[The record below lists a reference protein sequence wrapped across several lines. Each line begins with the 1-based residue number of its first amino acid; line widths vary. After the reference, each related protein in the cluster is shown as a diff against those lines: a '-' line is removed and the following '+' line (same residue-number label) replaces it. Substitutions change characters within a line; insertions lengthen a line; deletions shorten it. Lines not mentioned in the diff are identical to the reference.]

1 MNNASPVNTA
11 ALLPSVYQAFAA
23 AQTQIREQGL
33 DPLLHHLVVLRASQ
47 INQCAFCVKMHIR
60 EAREDGETN
69 ERLDRLVVWEHV
81 NDFTEREKAALA
93 WTEVLTVLDRKT
105 DYAPLRARLRE
116 HFSDKEIAALTSTIA
131 MINLWNRL
139 QVSMH

>member
-1 MNNASPVNTA
+1 MSNASPVNA
-11 ALLPSVYQAFAA
+11 ATQLPSVYQSFAA
-23 AQTQIREQGL
+23 AQAQIREQGL

-47 INQCAFCVKMHIR
+47 INQCAFCVKLHIR

-93 WTEVLTVLDRKT
+93 WTEALTVLDRRT

-116 HFSDKEIAALTSTIA
+116 HFSDKEIAVLTSTIA

>member
-1 MNNASPVNTA
+1 MSNASPVK
-11 ALLPSVYQAFAA
+11 L
-23 AQTQIREQGL
+23 
-33 DPLLHHLVVLRASQ
+33 
-47 INQCAFCVKMHIR
+47 HIR

-81 NDFTEREKAALA
+81 NDFT
-93 WTEVLTVLDRKT
+93 
-105 DYAPLRARLRE
+105 
-116 HFSDKEIAALTSTIA
+116 DKEIAVLTSTIA